1 MVDLLKFRNITLYL
15 LKANPMADWSEKYV
29 SVGSHN
35 PLPTAEV
42 AICGRHILEVR
53 ACTNIVASIL
63 AIQAF
68 V

>member
-1 MVDLLKFRNITLYL
+1 
-15 LKANPMADWSEKYV
+15 MADWSEKYV

-35 PLPTAEV
+35 TLPTAEV